1 MKNTPKE
8 KNNKTEIAVVQEK
21 TEGMEKMVESFKITT
36 DEELGLVADEIKK
49 VKTLQKYIEQ
59 EKDKL
64 VDPAKAIIAEAKEK
78 YDPFI
83 KKCQN
88 AEIVLKERAK
98 AYMTQKEQ
106 KRIEDEKKIAARVEK
121 GTMKPETAVK
131 KLEAL
136 PEAQNTVSSESG
148 SRLRM
153 SKRKVAEIV
162 EPKLIPAEYW
172 VIDEVRVRR
181 EALARDKEGI
191 SQIPGVVIR
200 EVSDLA
206 SL

>member
-8 KNNKTEIAVVQEK
+8 KNNGMEIAVVQEK
-21 TEGMEKMVESFKITT
+21 TEGMEKMIEAFKITT

-49 VKTLQKYIEQ
+49 IKTLQKYIEQ

-64 VDPAKAIIAEAKEK
+64 VDPAKAIIAEAKDK

-88 AEIVLKERAK
+88 AEIVLKERAR

-121 GTMKPETAVK
+121 GTLKIETAVK

-136 PEAQNTVSSESG
+136 PEAQNTVRSEQG
-148 SRLRM
+148 SALRM
-153 SKRKVAEIV
+153 SKRKVAEIT
-162 EPKLIPAEYW
+162 EPKLVPIEYW

-191 SQIPGVVIR
+191 PQIPGVVIR

-206 SL
+206 SF

>member
-8 KNNKTEIAVVQEK
+8 KNSGMEIAVVQEK
-21 TEGMEKMVESFKITT
+21 TEGMEKMIEAFKITT
-36 DEELGLVADEIKK
+36 DDELGLVADEIKK
-49 VKTLQKYIEQ
+49 IKTLQKYIEQ

-64 VDPAKAIIAEAKEK
+64 VDPAKAIITEAKEK

-98 AYMTQKEQ
+98 AYMMQKEQ

-121 GTMKPETAVK
+121 GTMKMETAVK

-136 PEAQNTVSSESG
+136 PEAQNTVSSEQG

-153 SKRKVAEIV
+153 SKRKVAEITNP
-162 EPKLIPAEYW
+162 ELIPPEFW
-172 VIDEVRVRR
+172 IIDEVRVRR

-191 SQIPGVVIR
+191 PQIPGVVIR

>member
-8 KNNKTEIAVVQEK
+8 KNNGMEIAVVQEK
-21 TEGMEKMVESFKITT
+21 TEGMEKMIEAFKITT

-49 VKTLQKYIEQ
+49 IKTLQKYIEQ

-64 VDPAKAIIAEAKEK
+64 VDPAKAIIAEAKDK

-88 AEIVLKERAK
+88 AEIVLKERAR

-121 GTMKPETAVK
+121 GTLKIETAVK

-136 PEAQNTVSSESG
+136 PEAQNTVRSEQG
-148 SRLRM
+148 S
-153 SKRKVAEIV
+153 A
-162 EPKLIPAEYW
+162 
-172 VIDEVRVRR
+172 
-181 EALARDKEGI
+181 
-191 SQIPGVVIR
+191 
-200 EVSDLA
+200 
-206 SL
+206 